1 LNPHLKPHMQD
12 SNRGT
17 AIFLLIILTLI
28 WGTSFILIKQ
38 GLKVFSADEVGALRV
53 TAAGL
58 FLLIPAIV
66 RIKDV
71 TKGNLW
77 KLELS
82 GMMGIFIPAF
92 LFAFAQTR
100 MDSSV
105 AGMLNTLTP
114 IFTLVIGSILFRQK
128 FKNLAVV
135 GILLGFV
142 GAIVLMFARSGGELG
157 AINVFALLI
166 VLACVFYA
174 CNLNFIKY
182 KITELDALTITSV
195 SVLLITPFALAYL
208 LAYTDFTT
216 KLQTV
221 EGAWRACGFVV
232 LLGVM
237 STAIATFL
245 FNRLVKISTP
255 IFASSVTY
263 LMPIVAVGWGL
274 LDGESLGIGHFIGMA
289 AVIVG
294 VYLSNRK

>member
-1 LNPHLKPHMQD
+1 MQD
-12 SNRGT
+12 STRGN
-17 AIFLLIILTLI
+17 AIVLLIVLTLI
-28 WGTSFILIKQ
+28 WGTSFILIKL
-38 GLKVFSADEVGALRV
+38 GLRVFAPNEVGALRV

-58 FLLIPAIV
+58 FLLPAALV
-66 RIKDV
+66 RIKEL
-71 TKGNLW
+71 TKDHYW
-77 KLELS
+77 KLFLS

-92 LFAFAQTR
+92 LFATAQTR

-114 IFTLVIGSILFRQK
+114 IFTLIIGSLIFKQK
-128 FKNLAVV
+128 FRTLAII
-135 GILLGFV
+135 GILLGFI

-166 VLACVFYA
+166 VIACVFYA

-182 KITELDALTITSV
+182 KITDLNALTITSV
-195 SVLLITPFALAYL
+195 SVLLISPLAIVYL
-208 LAYTDFTT
+208 LGFTEFTT
-216 KLQTV
+216 KLSSV
-221 EGAWRACGFVV
+221 EGAWKACGFIV

-255 IFASSVTY
+255 LFASSVTY

-274 LDGESLGIGHFIGMA
+274 LAGESLGLGHFIGMA
-289 AVIVG
+289 AVIGG
-294 VYLSNRK
+294 VYLANRK

>member
-1 LNPHLKPHMQD
+1 MQD
-12 SNRGT
+12 SNRAN
-17 AIFLLIILTLI
+17 AIVLLIILTLI
-28 WGTSFILIKQ
+28 WGTSFILIKF
-38 GLKVFSADEVGALRV
+38 GLRVFAPNEVGALRV

-58 FLLIPAIV
+58 FLLPAALV
-66 RIKDV
+66 RIKEL
-71 TKGNLW
+71 TKDHYW
-77 KLELS
+77 KLFLS

-92 LFAFAQTR
+92 LFATAQTR

-114 IFTLVIGSILFRQK
+114 IFTLIVGSVVFKQK
-128 FKNLAVV
+128 FRNLAVV

-166 VLACVFYA
+166 VIACTFYA
-174 CNLNFIKY
+174 SNLNFIKY
-182 KITELDALTITSV
+182 KITDLNALTITSV
-195 SVLLITPFALAYL
+195 SVLLISPLAIIYL
-208 LAYTDFTT
+208 FGFTGFT
-216 KLQTV
+216 EKLGAV
-221 EGAWRACGFVV
+221 KGAWKACGFIV

-245 FNRLVKISTP
+245 FNRLVKMSTP
-255 IFASSVTY
+255 LFASSVTY

-274 LDGESLGIGHFIGMA
+274 LDGESLGLGHLIGMA
-289 AVIVG
+289 AVITG

>member
-1 LNPHLKPHMQD
+1 MQD

-17 AIFLLIILTLI
+17 AVFLLIVLTLI

-38 GLKVFSADEVGALRV
+38 GLKVFAPDEVGALRV
-53 TAAGL
+53 TSAGL
-58 FLLIPAIV
+58 FLLLPALM
-66 RIKDV
+66 RIKEL
-71 TKGNLW
+71 TKENYW
-77 KLELS
+77 KLFLS

-92 LFAFAQTR
+92 LFATAQTR

-114 IFTLVIGSILFRQK
+114 IFTLSIGAIIFRQK

-142 GAIVLMFARSGGELG
+142 GAIVLMFARSGGALG
-157 AINVFALLI
+157 SINVFAILI
-166 VLACVFYA
+166 VIACIFYA

-182 KITELDALTITSV
+182 KITDLNALTITSI
-195 SVLLITPFALAYL
+195 SVLLISPLAIIYL
-208 LAYTDFTT
+208 LGFTDFTT

-221 EGAWRACGFVV
+221 EGAWKACGFVV

-274 LDGESLGIGHFIGMA
+274 LDGEVLGLGHFIGMA

>member
-1 LNPHLKPHMQD
+1 MQE

-17 AIFLLIILTLI
+17 AVFLLIILTLI

-38 GLKVFSADEVGALRV
+38 GLKVFAPNEVGALRV

-58 FLLIPAIV
+58 FLLIPAV
-66 RIKDV
+66 MRIKEIA
-71 TKGNLW
+71 KENYW
-77 KLELS
+77 KLFLS
-82 GMMGIFIPAF
+82 GMMGIFIPSF
-92 LFAFAQTR
+92 LFATAQTR

-114 IFTLVIGSILFRQK
+114 IFTLMIGAIIFKQK

-157 AINVFALLI
+157 ALNVFALLI
-166 VLACVFYA
+166 VIACIFYA

-182 KITELDALTITSV
+182 KITDLNALTITSV
-195 SVLLITPFALAYL
+195 SVLFISPLAIIYL
-208 LAYTDFTT
+208 LGFTEFTT
-216 KLQTV
+216 KLTTID
-221 EGAWRACGFVV
+221 GAWKACGFVV

-274 LDGESLGIGHFIGMA
+274 LDGEVLGLGHFIGMG
-289 AVIVG
+289 AVITG
-294 VYLSNRK
+294 VYLANRK

>member
-1 LNPHLKPHMQD
+1 MQE
-12 SNRGT
+12 SSSRGT
-17 AIFLLIILTLI
+17 AIFLLIVLTLI

-38 GLKVFSADEVGALRV
+38 GLKIFAPNEVGALRV

-58 FLLIPAIV
+58 FLLIPALM
-66 RIKDV
+66 RIKEIA
-71 TKGNLW
+71 KENYW
-77 KLELS
+77 KLFLS
-82 GMMGIFIPAF
+82 GMMGIFIPSF
-92 LFAFAQTR
+92 LFATAQTR

-114 IFTLVIGSILFRQK
+114 IFTLLIGAIIFKQK
-128 FKNLAVV
+128 FKGLAVA

-157 AINVFALLI
+157 VINVFALLI
-166 VLACVFYA
+166 LIACIFYA

-182 KITELDALTITSV
+182 KITNLNALTITSI
-195 SVLLITPFALAYL
+195 SVLLISPLAIIYL
-208 LAYTDFTT
+208 LGFTEFTT
-216 KLQTV
+216 KLTTV
-221 EGAWRACGFVV
+221 DGAWKACGFVV

-255 IFASSVTY
+255 LFASSVTY

-274 LDGESLGIGHFIGMA
+274 LDGESLGFGHFIGMG
-289 AVIVG
+289 AVITG
-294 VYLSNRK
+294 VYLANRK

>member
-1 LNPHLKPHMQD
+1 MQD
-12 SNRGT
+12 NNRGT
-17 AIFLLIILTLI
+17 AVFLLIVLTLI

-38 GLKVFSADEVGALRV
+38 GLKVFAPDEVGALRV
-53 TAAGL
+53 TSAGL
-58 FLLIPAIV
+58 FLLLPALI
-66 RIKDV
+66 RIKEL
-71 TKGNLW
+71 TKENYW
-77 KLELS
+77 KLFLS

-92 LFAFAQTR
+92 LFATAQTR

-114 IFTLVIGSILFRQK
+114 IFTLSIGAIIFRQK
-128 FKNLAVV
+128 FKSLAVV

-142 GAIVLMFARSGGELG
+142 GAIVLMFARSGGTLG
-157 AINVFALLI
+157 AINVFAILI
-166 VLACVFYA
+166 VIACIFYA

-182 KITELDALTITSV
+182 KITDLNALTITSI
-195 SVLLITPFALAYL
+195 SVLLISPLAIIYL
-208 LAYTDFTT
+208 LGFTEFAT

-221 EGAWRACGFVV
+221 EGAWKACGFIV
-232 LLGVM
+232 LLGIM

-255 IFASSVTY
+255 LFASSVTY

-274 LDGESLGIGHFIGMA
+274 FDGELLGLGHFIGMA

-294 VYLSNRK
+294 VYLANRK

>member
-1 LNPHLKPHMQD
+1 MADN
-12 SNRGT
+12 NRGT
-17 AIFLLIILTLI
+17 AFFLLIILTLI

-38 GLKVFSADEVGALRV
+38 GLKIFAPDEVGALRV
-53 TAAGL
+53 TSAAL
-58 FLLIPAIV
+58 FLLPAAFM
-66 RIKDV
+66 RIKEL
-71 TKGNLW
+71 TKDNYW
-77 KLELS
+77 KLFLS

-92 LFAFAQTR
+92 LFATAQTR

-114 IFTLVIGSILFRQK
+114 IFTLMIGAIIFRQK
-128 FKNLAVV
+128 FKTLAVV
-135 GILLGFV
+135 GILLGFL
-142 GAIVLMFARSGGELG
+142 GAILLMFARSGGSLG
-157 AINVFALLI
+157 AINIFALLI
-166 VLACVFYA
+166 LVACILYGS
-174 CNLNFIKY
+174 NLNFIKY
-182 KITELDALTITSV
+182 KITDLKALTITSI
-195 SVLLITPFALAYL
+195 SLLLISPLAIVYL
-208 LAYTDFTT
+208 FGFTDFVT
-216 KLQTV
+216 KVQTV
-221 EGAWRACGFVV
+221 EGAWRACGFIV
-232 LLGVM
+232 LLGIM

>member
-1 LNPHLKPHMQD
+1 MQN

-38 GLKVFSADEVGALRV
+38 GLKVFAPNEVGALRV

-58 FLLIPAIV
+58 FLLPFALV
-66 RIKDV
+66 RIKEL
-71 TKGNLW
+71 TKDNYW
-77 KLELS
+77 KLFLS
-82 GMMGIFIPAF
+82 GMMGIFIPSF
-92 LFAFAQTR
+92 LFATAQTR

-114 IFTLVIGSILFRQK
+114 IFTLLVGSIIFKQK

-142 GAIVLMFARSGGELG
+142 GAIVLMFARSGGALG
-157 AINVFALLI
+157 SINVFALLI
-166 VLACVFYA
+166 VIACIFYA

-182 KITELDALTITSV
+182 KITDLNALTITSI
-195 SVLLITPFALAYL
+195 SVLLISPLAIIYL
-208 LAYTDFTT
+208 LGFTEFTT
-216 KLQTV
+216 KLGTID
-221 EGAWRACGFVV
+221 GAWKACGFVV

-263 LMPIVAVGWGL
+263 LMPIVAVSWGL
-274 LDGESLGIGHFIGMA
+274 LDGEALGLGHFIGMA
-289 AVIVG
+289 AVITG
-294 VYLSNRK
+294 VYLANRK

>member
-1 LNPHLKPHMQD
+1 MQD

-38 GLKVFSADEVGALRV
+38 GLKIFAPDEVGALRV
-53 TAAGL
+53 ASAAL
-58 FLLIPAIV
+58 FLLPAALV
-66 RIKDV
+66 RIKELSKD
-71 TKGNLW
+71 NYW
-77 KLELS
+77 KLFLS
-82 GMMGIFIPAF
+82 GMMGIFVPAF
-92 LFAFAQTR
+92 LFATAQTR
-100 MDSSV
+100 IDSSV

-114 IFTLVIGSILFRQK
+114 IFTLLIGAIIFQQK
-128 FKNLAVV
+128 FKRLSVV
-135 GILLGFV
+135 GILLGFL
-142 GAIVLMFARSGGELG
+142 GAVLLMFARSGGSLG

-166 VLACVFYA
+166 LIACILYGS
-174 CNLNFIKY
+174 NLNFIKY
-182 KITELDALTITSV
+182 KITDLKALTITSI
-195 SVLLITPFALAYL
+195 SLLLISPLAVIYL
-208 LAYTDFTT
+208 FGFTDFVT
-216 KLQTV
+216 KVQTV
-221 EGAWRACGFVV
+221 DGAWRAFGFIV
-232 LLGVM
+232 LLGIM

>member
-1 LNPHLKPHMQD
+1 MQE

-38 GLKVFSADEVGALRV
+38 GLKVFAADEVGALRV

-58 FLLIPAIV
+58 FLLPVALMRV
-66 RIKDV
+66 KELSKDSY
-71 TKGNLW
+71 W
-77 KLELS
+77 KLFLS
-82 GMMGIFIPAF
+82 GMMGIFIPSF
-92 LFAFAQTR
+92 LFATAQTR

-114 IFTLVIGSILFRQK
+114 IFTLMIGAVIFKQK

-142 GAIVLMFARSGGELG
+142 GAIILMFARSGGELG

-166 VLACVFYA
+166 VVACIFYA

-182 KITELDALTITSV
+182 KITDLNALTITSV
-195 SVLLITPFALAYL
+195 SVMLISPLAVIYL
-208 LAYTDFTT
+208 LGFTEFTT
-216 KLQTV
+216 RLSTL
-221 EGAWRACGFVV
+221 EGAWKACGFIV
-232 LLGVM
+232 LLGIM

-255 IFASSVTY
+255 LFASSVTY

-274 LDGESLGIGHFIGMA
+274 LDRESLGLGHFIGMA
-289 AVIVG
+289 AVITG
-294 VYLSNRK
+294 VYLANRK

>member
-1 LNPHLKPHMQD
+1 MQD

-38 GLKVFSADEVGALRV
+38 GLKVFAPNEVGALRV

-58 FLLIPAIV
+58 FLLPFAFV
-66 RIKDV
+66 RIKEL
-71 TKGNLW
+71 TKDNYW
-77 KLELS
+77 KLFLS
-82 GMMGIFIPAF
+82 GMMGIFIPSF
-92 LFAFAQTR
+92 LFATAQTR

-114 IFTLVIGSILFRQK
+114 IFTLLVGSIIFKQK

-142 GAIVLMFARSGGELG
+142 GAIVLMFARSGGALG
-157 AINVFALLI
+157 SINVFALLI
-166 VLACVFYA
+166 VIACIFYA

-182 KITELDALTITSV
+182 KITDLNALTITSI
-195 SVLLITPFALAYL
+195 SVLLISPLAIIYL
-208 LAYTDFTT
+208 LGFTEFTT
-216 KLQTV
+216 KLGTMD
-221 EGAWRACGFVV
+221 GAWKACGFVV

-263 LMPIVAVGWGL
+263 LMPVVAVGWGL
-274 LDGESLGIGHFIGMA
+274 LDGEALGPGHFIGMT
-289 AVIVG
+289 AVIAG